1 MKLTKSSA
9 CLLAACSFF
18 SVAVSSCSEDPN
30 PVDSI
35 FDQTE
40 NINAAYVSLDLSVA
54 ATRADDP
61 NSTPAEN
68 EITSVDVYIFNA
80 ENTLETI
87 HKSLTVTANKIEKLE
102 TTPGV
107 KTIYAVIANAG
118 VNVGSE
124 ANGNANVSGFTDV
137 NVGLT
142 MEDFEKIKLN
152 STVAAM
158 TKTGDT
164 GCFAMVGKSAQK
176 NVVRSS
182 SAEGMPVG
190 NTFSISLTRLAAKA
204 QVIIGNQFM
213 ASAAS
218 KGFEV
223 QNAQFAILQTPNTM
237 QLVPNTSDLINFS
250 TAESEYG
257 IYNGYTRNPLKVSN
271 SQKYNNCDASFSA
284 SNCQYM
290 PENIVKTPVSGNVT
304 FASVKVQM
312 TPKKLYSYDNGSK
325 SLSVSSSSISADGT
339 FYAVA
344 VHNAE
349 NATIDYVLD
358 NDNNVICLSNYNEAS
373 EFYQAMNDGGV
384 DFSMKSA
391 SDVAAGKSAASSRAG
406 TRSLKYEL
414 STFTNG
420 YAYYRVNIAKKAGD
434 NVLCRVDRNTF
445 YKITLNSLNSLGSC
459 QESFLVPSDP
469 TTPLIVSNTAWIDAS
484 ISVVDWTTQ
493 DQSAD
498 L

>member
-1 MKLTKSSA
+1 MKLTKSFA
-9 CLLAACSFF
+9 CLLAACSFL
-18 SVAVSSCSEDPN
+18 SVAVTSCSEDPN
-30 PVDSI
+30 PVNSI
-35 FDQTE
+35 FDPTE

-54 ATRADDP
+54 ATRSGDL

-80 ENTLETI
+80 ENTLESI
-87 HKSLTVTANKIEKLE
+87 HKSLQVTGNKIIKLQ
-102 TTPGV
+102 TTPGL
-107 KTIYAVIANAG
+107 KTIYAVSANADVNTGSDANANASVNGFTG
-118 VNVGSE
+118 VNVG
-124 ANGNANVSGFTDV
+124 
-137 NVGLT
+137 LK

-152 STVAAM
+152 STVAAL

-204 QVIIGNQFM
+204 QVIIGNQFK
-213 ASAAS
+213 ASAES

-223 QNAQFAILQTPNTM
+223 KTVQFAILQTPNIM
-237 QLVPNTSDLINFS
+237 QLVPNTSDLINFA
-250 TAESEYG
+250 TAGVSDG
-257 IYNGYTRNPLKVSN
+257 IYEGYTRNPLKISN
-271 SQKYNNCDASFSA
+271 SQTYNTCETSVNA

-290 PENIVKTPVSGNVT
+290 PENIVKNPVSGNVT

-312 TPKKLYSYDNGSK
+312 TPKKLYSYDSGSK
-325 SLSVSSSSISADGT
+325 SLSVSSSSLPAGGT
-339 FYAVA
+339 FYALA
-344 VHNAE
+344 IHNLE

-358 NDNNVICLSNYNEAS
+358 NDNNVICLSNCDEAS
-373 EFYQAMNDGGV
+373 DFYLAMNDGGV

-391 SDVAAGKSAASSRAG
+391 SDVAAGKSAANSRAG

-420 YAYYRVNIAKKAGD
+420 YAYYRVNIAKKAED

-469 TTPLIVSNTAWIDAS
+469 ATPLIVSNTAWIDAS
-484 ISVVDWTTQ
+484 ISVVDWTSV

>member
-1 MKLTKSSA
+1 M
-9 CLLAACSFF
+9 AACSFF
-18 SVAVSSCSEDPN
+18 SVAVTSCSEDPN

-54 ATRADDP
+54 ATRADDT

-68 EITSVDVYIFNA
+68 EITSVDIYIFNA
-80 ENTLETI
+80 ENTLEKI
-87 HKSLTVTANKIEKLE
+87 HKSLTVTNNKIEKLE

-107 KTIYAVIANAG
+107 KTIYAVSANAD
-118 VNVGSE
+118 VN
-124 ANGNANVSGFTDV
+124 AGNNGFTGV

-152 STVAAM
+152 STVAAL

-204 QVIIGNQFM
+204 QVIIGNQFI

-237 QLVPNTSDLINFS
+237 QLVPNTLDLIDFTTVGNS
-250 TAESEYG
+250 SG
-257 IYNGYTRNPLKVSN
+257 IYIGYTRNPLQVSS
-271 SQKYNNCDASFSA
+271 SQKYNTCDASFSA

-290 PENIVKTPVSGNVT
+290 PENIVKNPVAGNVT

-312 TPKKLYSYDNGSK
+312 IPKKLYSYSQTTNL
-325 SLSVSSSSISADGT
+325 LSVSSSSLPADGT
-339 FYAVA
+339 FYVA
-344 VHNAE
+344 AIHNKE
-349 NATIDYVLD
+349 NATIDYALD
-358 NDNNVICLSNYNEAS
+358 NDNNVICLPNYSEALA
-373 EFYQAMNDGGV
+373 FNDAMNSGGV
-384 DFSMKSA
+384 NFSMKPA
-391 SDVAAGKSAASSRAG
+391 SDVIAVKSAASSRKGAK
-406 TRSLKYEL
+406 SLSYEPQA
-414 STFTNG
+414 FYFG
-420 YAYYRVNIAKKAGD
+420 YAYYRVNIAKKDGD
-434 NVLCRVDRNTF
+434 NTLCRIDRNTF
-445 YKITLNSLNSLGSC
+445 YKITLNSLNSLGMT
-459 QESFLVPSDP
+459 EEGFLVPSDP

>member
-1 MKLTKSSA
+1 MRLTKSSA

-18 SVAVSSCSEDPN
+18 SVAVTSCSEDPN

-35 FDQTE
+35 FDPAE

-54 ATRADDP
+54 ATRADDT

-68 EITSVDVYIFNA
+68 EITSVDIYIFNA
-80 ENTLETI
+80 ENVLEDI
-87 HKSLTVTANKIEKLE
+87 QKSLPVTNNKIKKLQ

-107 KTIYAVIANAG
+107 KTIYAVSANAG
-118 VNVGSE
+118 VNAGSE
-124 ANGNANVSGFTDV
+124 ANANANVSGFTDV

-152 STVAAM
+152 STVAAL

-204 QVIIGNQFM
+204 QVIIGDQFM
-213 ASAAS
+213 ASAES

-223 QNAQFAILQTPNTM
+223 QNPQFAILQTPNTM

-271 SQKYNNCDASFSA
+271 SQKYNTCDASFSA

-304 FASVKVQM
+304 FASVKIQM
-312 TPKKLYSYDNGSK
+312 IPKKLYTFDKNSNV
-325 SLSVSSSSISADGT
+325 LSVSSSSLSAGSN

-344 VHNAE
+344 IHNLE

-358 NDNNVICLSNYNEAS
+358 NDNNVICLSDYNQAGD
-373 EFYQAMNDGGV
+373 FYLAMNDGGV
-384 DFSMKSA
+384 TFGMKPA
-391 SDVAAGKSAASSRAG
+391 SDVAAGKSAANTRAN
-406 TRSLKYEL
+406 TKYEL
-414 STFTNG
+414 STFTDG
-420 YAYYRVNIAKKAGD
+420 YAYYRVNIAKKDGD
-434 NVLCRVDRNTF
+434 NTLCRVDRNTF
-445 YKITLNSLNSLGSC
+445 YKITLNSLNSLGFC
-459 QESFLVPSDP
+459 QESFMIPSDP

-484 ISVVDWTTQ
+484 ISVANWTTQ

>member
-1 MKLTKSSA
+1 M
-9 CLLAACSFF
+9 AACSFL
-18 SVAVSSCSEDPN
+18 SVTVTSCSEDPN
-30 PVDSI
+30 PVNSI
-35 FDQTE
+35 FDPTE
-40 NINAAYVSLDLSVA
+40 NINAAYISLDLSVA
-54 ATRADDP
+54 ATRADDT

-68 EITSVDVYIFNA
+68 EITSVDIYIFNA
-80 ENTLETI
+80 ENVLEDI
-87 HKSLTVTANKIEKLE
+87 QKSLPVTNNKIKKLQ

-107 KTIYAVIANAG
+107 KTIYAVSANADVNAGDNGFTG
-118 VNVGSE
+118 VNVG
-124 ANGNANVSGFTDV
+124 
-137 NVGLT
+137 LK

-152 STVAAM
+152 STVAAL

-204 QVIIGNQFM
+204 QVIIGNQFK
-213 ASAAS
+213 ASAES

-237 QLVPNTSDLINFS
+237 QLVPNTSDLIDFTTVGNS
-250 TAESEYG
+250 SG
-257 IYNGYTRNPLKVSN
+257 IYIGYTRNPLQVSS
-271 SQKYNNCDASFSA
+271 SQKYNTCDASFSA

-290 PENIVKTPVSGNVT
+290 PENIVKNPVSGNVT

-312 TPKKLYSYDNGSK
+312 TPKKLYSYDSGSN
-325 SLSVSSSSISADGT
+325 SLSVSSSSLPVDGT

-344 VHNAE
+344 IHNQE
-349 NATIDYVLD
+349 NATIDYALD
-358 NDNNVICLSNYNEAS
+358 NDNNVICLSDYTEAYQFKEAMKIGGVTFGMKPAS
-373 EFYQAMNDGGV
+373 E
-384 DFSMKSA
+384 
-391 SDVAAGKSAASSRAG
+391 VAAGKSAASSRA
-406 TRSLKYEL
+406 TAKSLSYEL
-414 STFTNG
+414 YAFTNG

-434 NVLCRVDRNTF
+434 NTYLCRVDRNTF
-445 YKITLNSLNSLGSC
+445 YKITLNSLNSLGFTHE
-459 QESFLVPSDP
+459 QYLIPSEP
-469 TTPLIVSNTAWIDAS
+469 KTPLIVSNTAWIDAS
-484 ISVVDWTTQ
+484 ISVMDWTSV

>member
-1 MKLTKSSA
+1 M
-9 CLLAACSFF
+9 AACSFL
-18 SVAVSSCSEDPN
+18 SVTVTSCSEDPN
-30 PVDSI
+30 PVNSI
-35 FDQTE
+35 FDPTE

-54 ATRADDP
+54 ATRADDT

-80 ENTLETI
+80 ENTLESI
-87 HKSLTVTANKIEKLE
+87 HKSLPVTSNKIEKLQ
-102 TTPGV
+102 TIPGV
-107 KTIYAVIANAG
+107 KTIYAVSANAD
-118 VNVGSE
+118 VNAGD
-124 ANGNANVSGFTDV
+124 NGFTGV

-142 MEDFEKIKLN
+142 MEDFERIKLN
-152 STVAAM
+152 STVAAL

-190 NTFSISLTRLAAKA
+190 NTFPISLTRLAAKA
-204 QVIIGNQFM
+204 QVIIGDQFM
-213 ASAAS
+213 ESAAS

-223 QNAQFAILQTPNTM
+223 KTVQFAILQTPNIM
-237 QLVPNTSDLINFS
+237 QLVPNTSDLINFA
-250 TAESEYG
+250 TAGVSDG
-257 IYNGYTRNPLKVSN
+257 IYEGYTRNPLKISD
-271 SQKYNNCDASFSA
+271 SQTYNTCETSVNA

-290 PENIVKTPVSGNVT
+290 PENIVKNPVSGNVT

-312 TPKKLYSYDNGSK
+312 TPKKLYSYDSGSK
-325 SLSVSSSSISADGT
+325 SLSVSSSSLPSGGT
-339 FYAVA
+339 FYALA
-344 VHNAE
+344 IHNLE

-358 NDNNVICLSNYNEAS
+358 NDNNVICLSNRDEAS
-373 EFYQAMNDGGV
+373 DFYRAMNDGGV

-391 SDVAAGKSAASSRAG
+391 SDVAAGKSAANSRTG

-469 TTPLIVSNTAWIDAS
+469 ATPLIVSNTAWIDAS
-484 ISVVDWTTQ
+484 ISVVDWNSV

>member
-1 MKLTKSSA
+1 M
-9 CLLAACSFF
+9 AACSFF

-61 NSTPAEN
+61 NSTQAEN

-87 HKSLTVTANKIEKLE
+87 HKSLTVTNNKIEKLE
-102 TTPGV
+102 TTPGL
-107 KTIYAVIANAG
+107 KTIYAVSVNAG

-124 ANGNANVSGFTDV
+124 ANGNANVSGFTGV

-152 STVAAM
+152 STVAAL

-204 QVIIGNQFM
+204 QVIIGNQFK
-213 ASAAS
+213 ASAVS

-250 TAESEYG
+250 ATESENG

-271 SQKYNNCDASFSA
+271 SQKYNTCDASFSA

-312 TPKKLYSYDNGSK
+312 TPKKLYSYDSGSK
-325 SLSVSSSSISADGT
+325 SLSVSSSSLPAGST
-339 FYAVA
+339 FYALA
-344 VHNAE
+344 IHNIE

-358 NDNNVICLSNYNEAS
+358 NDNNVICLSNNNEAS
-373 EFYQAMNDGGV
+373 EFYQAMNNGVV

-391 SDVAAGKSAASSRAG
+391 SDVAAGKSAANSRAN
-406 TRSLKYEL
+406 TKYEL
-414 STFTNG
+414 STFIDG
-420 YAYYRVNIAKKAGD
+420 YAYYRVNIAKKDGD
-434 NVLCRVDRNTF
+434 NTLCRVDRNTF
-445 YKITLNSLNSLGSC
+445 YKITLNSLNSLGFTDDG
-459 QESFLVPSDP
+459 FLVPTDP
-469 TTPLIVSNTAWIDAS
+469 ATPLIVSNTAWIDAS